1 MKEFAVDYVV
11 EEIVARVN
19 QKRDTPLAED
29 EQMSIRDKISAWSNR
44 YERDDMVSQLEFT
57 TGWELDSLPELS
69 DPQLKYD
76 IKKALW
82 HVNPRERLG
91 RDLKKFFKKNKFGN
105 SLQESRKEE
114 IYDLIRNDLYLPHDT
129 KVEIVPNVLASALD
143 EDDNIHVSLGNNFQK
158 YLVHYNSD
166 HESFDKIF
174 KLDPNGELEE
184 MNSRKILQSFADF
197 DHKISALKTT
207 IFNYGIFD
215 RFMATLDSID
225 KVDLEAAITEE
236 GYLVLATY
244 NTSSAFTL
252 HYTEI
257 NANGRVNWKSITAS
271 RYGDKAIETKDLK
284 QDPNGQ
290 YYFKGQPLVPLKF
303 EG

>member
-1 MKEFAVDYVV
+1 MREFAVDYVV

-19 QKRDTPLAED
+19 QKRDIPLGDHETT
-29 EQMSIRDKISAWSNR
+29 SIRDKISSWSNR
-44 YERDDMVSQLEFT
+44 YSRDDMVSQMEFN
-57 TGWELDSLPELS
+57 TGWELDSLPYLS

-76 IKKALW
+76 VKKALW
-82 HVNPRERLG
+82 HENPRERLG
-91 RDLKKFFKKNKFGN
+91 KDLKKFFKRNKFGN

-129 KVEIVPNVLASALD
+129 RVEILPTLLASALD
-143 EDDNIHVSLGNNFQK
+143 DNENIIVSLGNNHQK

-166 HESFDKIF
+166 HESFDQIYKYAA
-174 KLDPNGELEE
+174 DGELEE

-197 DHKISALKTT
+197 DHKISTLKTT
-207 IFNYGIFD
+207 ISNYGIYE
-215 RFMATLDSID
+215 RFLASLDGID
-225 KVDLEAAITEE
+225 KIDLDASLTEA

-244 NTSSAFTL
+244 NTSSAFTM

-284 QDPNGQ
+284 LDLNGQ
-290 YYFKGQPLVPLKF
+290 HYFKGQPLVPLTDK
-303 EG
+303 